1 MPTKVNEVTRL
12 LTEGHIALQN
22 NIQGT
27 VSLEYLEGV
36 AKIRFSL
43 SILAD
48 VLKKNECG
56 HNYKELLEAGAQL
69 CLDHNV
75 NCIDLAAQN
84 TTGPMVYLIKLIVRQ
99 YGMPCLK
106 TIAETHEWTIPAELK
121 PEEVNIIVAYD
132 ML

>member
-1 MPTKVNEVTRL
+1 MPTKVNEVTSL

-84 TTGPMVYLIKLIVRQ
+84 PTGPMVYLIKLIVRQ

-121 PEEVNIIVAYD
+121 PEEVNIIVTCD